1 MKVGYARVSTKN
13 QTLEPFAKLSKVDD
27 FIPQKG

>member
-1 MKVGYARVSTKN
+1 MLILLPQKVQFG
-13 QTLEPFAKLSKVDD
+13 EPFAKLSKVDD